1 MITEFLLKV
10 LAGEHLTTEEASQAM
25 SQIMTGTATP
35 AQIGGFLIAMKQK
48 GETPEEVAGF
58 VEAMRNHSVRI
69 ELDEKC
75 ADAVDG
81 CGTGGD
87 GANTFNISTAASL
100 VVAAAGVPV
109 AKHGNRSVSSKC
121 GSADLLT
128 GLGGEIDPGPEVV
141 KRNIEEVGFGF
152 MFAPRF
158 HPAMKHAAL
167 PRRELAVRTIFN
179 ILGPLTNPA
188 GVRRQ
193 VIGVYSREVMYLM
206 AEVLALTGAEHV
218 LVAHSR
224 DGLDEFSITAPTDY
238 IEVKN
243 GWIARNS
250 LSSEDV
256 GLPER
261 YPGVLEGGDV
271 MYNRAILNDMF
282 EGVES
287 AYRDA
292 VLLNAGAMLYVA
304 GRVESIREGVVRGGR
319 AIDTG
324 KAKELLDRWTSASHS

>member
-1 MITEFLLKV
+1 MITEFLHKV
-10 LAGEHLTTEEASQAM
+10 LRDEHLTTEEAKQAM
-25 SQIMTGTATP
+25 SLIMCGEATQ
-35 AQIGGFLIAMKQK
+35 AQIGGLLVALRQK

-58 VEAMRNHSVRI
+58 VEAMRSHSLRI
-69 ELDEKC
+69 ELDGIGDK
-75 ADAVDG
+75 AVDG

-121 GSADLLT
+121 GSADLLA
-128 GLGGEIDPGPEVV
+128 GIGANIDPGPEVV
-141 KRNIEEVGFGF
+141 KSNIEQLGFGF

-167 PRRELAVRTIFN
+167 PRRELGVRTIFN
-179 ILGPLTNPA
+179 MLGPMTNPA
-188 GVRRQ
+188 GVKHQ

-206 AEVLALTGAEHV
+206 AEVLALLGSHHV

-238 IEVKN
+238 IEVKH
-243 GWIARNS
+243 GWIAKGTLNS
-250 LSSEDV
+250 EEV

-261 YPGVLEGGDV
+261 YPGVLAGGDV
-271 MYNRAILNDMF
+271 EENKILLEKIL
-282 EGVES
+282 EGEES

-292 VLLNAGAMLYVA
+292 VVLNAGAMIYVA
-304 GRVESIREGVVRGGR
+304 DWVETIREGVIL
-319 AIDTG
+319 AAKTIDSG
-324 KAKELLDRWTSASHS
+324 AAKVLLDRWRSATHS

>member
-25 SQIMTGTATP
+25 SQIMTGSATP

-58 VEAMRNHSVRI
+58 VVAMRNHSVRI
-69 ELDEKC
+69 ELDENC

-128 GLGGEIDPGPEVV
+128 GLGGEIDPGPDVV

-304 GRVESIREGVVRGGR
+304 GRVESIREGVVRGGK

-324 KAKELLDRWTSASHS
+324 KAKELLDRWASASHS

>member
-1 MITEFLLKV
+1 MIIEFLNKV
-10 LAGEHLTTEEASQAM
+10 LLGEHLSTDEAKAAM
-25 SQIMTGTATP
+25 SLIMCGEATP
-35 AQIGGFLIAMKQK
+35 SQIGGLVIAMRQK
-48 GETPEEVAGF
+48 GETAEEVAGF
-58 VEAMRNHSVRI
+58 VEAMRSHSLQI
-69 ELDEKC
+69 ELDGIG
-75 ADAVDG
+75 DQAVDG

-100 VVAAAGVPV
+100 VVAAAGIPV

-121 GSADLLT
+121 GSADLLA
-128 GLGGEIDPGPEVV
+128 GLGANIDPGPEVV
-141 KRNIEEVGFGF
+141 KRNIEGIGFGF

-167 PRRELAVRTIFN
+167 PRRELGVRTIFN
-179 ILGPLTNPA
+179 MLGPMTNPA
-188 GVRRQ
+188 GVKRQ
-193 VIGVYSREVMYLM
+193 VIGVYSRQVMYLM
-206 AEVLALTGAEHV
+206 AEVLALLGSHHV

-243 GWIARNS
+243 GWIAKGS
-250 LSSEDV
+250 LDSETV

-271 MYNRAILNDMF
+271 EQNRLILSEVFDG
-282 EGVES
+282 EPS

-292 VLLNAGAMLYVA
+292 VVLNAGAMIYVSDT
-304 GRVESIREGVVRGGR
+304 VESIREGVLLAQRT
-319 AIDTG
+319 IDCGT
-324 KAKELLDRWTSASHS
+324 AKVLLDRWRDATHS

>member
-1 MITEFLLKV
+1 MITEFLHKV
-10 LAGEHLTTEEASQAM
+10 LRDEHLTTDEAKQAM
-25 SQIMTGTATP
+25 HLIMCGEVTP
-35 AQIGGFLIAMKQK
+35 AQIGGFVIALRQK
-48 GETPEEVAGF
+48 GETAEEVAGF
-58 VEAMRNHSVRI
+58 VEAMRSLSLRI
-69 ELDEKC
+69 ELDGIR
-75 ADAVDG
+75 DSAVDG

-100 VVAAAGVPV
+100 VVAAAGIPV

-121 GSADLLT
+121 GSADLLA
-128 GLGGEIDPGPEVV
+128 GLGADIDPGPDTV
-141 KRNIEEVGFGF
+141 KANIEQIGFGF
-152 MFAPRF
+152 MFAPRY

-167 PRRELAVRTIFN
+167 PRRELGVRTIFN
-179 ILGPLTNPA
+179 MLGPMTNPA
-188 GVRRQ
+188 GVKRQ

-206 AEVLALTGAEHV
+206 AEVLALLGSHHV

-243 GWIARNS
+243 GWIAKGTLN
-250 LSSEDV
+250 SEDV

-271 MYNRAILNDMF
+271 EANKALLAGIF
-282 EGVES
+282 EGRES

-292 VLLNAGAMLYVA
+292 VALNAGAMIYVA
-304 GRVESIREGVVRGGR
+304 DQVESIREGIEAAVQ
-319 AIDTG
+319 AIDSG
-324 KAKELLDRWTSASHS
+324 AAKELLDRWRLATHS